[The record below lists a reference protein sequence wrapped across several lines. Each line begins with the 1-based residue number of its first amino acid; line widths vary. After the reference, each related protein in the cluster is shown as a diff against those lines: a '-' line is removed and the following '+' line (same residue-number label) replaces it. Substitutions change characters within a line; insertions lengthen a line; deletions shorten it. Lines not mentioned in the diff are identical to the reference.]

1 MVNILK
7 FLFGILLF
15 NFQIV
20 DVFSKDNIFHE
31 KKNLISH
38 AGGFIDNHAYTNSIE
53 ALQNS
58 ISKGFYMIELDLRLT
73 SDNVFVAL
81 HSWKDIEKI
90 FENGVNNKVK
100 SFYKKKIKN
109 NDYSYNDI
117 IELNKNLK
125 YKILSQFDI
134 EKIFSKNEK
143 LILFIDKSNDFKRID
158 KAFSFNDRIIIETFN
173 IFNFLKGS
181 NQNFNKILLS
191 TDLDIVDRV
200 FIKIFN
206 IKNLVISKETINL
219 TTNEEYLNKYIQNGK
234 EIFVYTV
241 NDFDLI
247 KKLYRKKATYFYT
260 DIIN

>member
-38 AGGFIDNHAYTNSIE
+38 AGVFIDNHAYTNSIE

-90 FENGVNNKVK
+90 FSPKTNRFFSPGKAIRWVLFENNIPIGRVAAFINKKTSNTLKK
-100 SFYKKKIKN
+100 SM
-109 NDYSYNDI
+109 
-117 IELNKNLK
+117 
-125 YKILSQFDI
+125 
-134 EKIFSKNEK
+134 
-143 LILFIDKSNDFKRID
+143 
-158 KAFSFNDRIIIETFN
+158 
-173 IFNFLKGS
+173 
-181 NQNFNKILLS
+181 
-191 TDLDIVDRV
+191 
-200 FIKIFN
+200 
-206 IKNLVISKETINL
+206 
-219 TTNEEYLNKYIQNGK
+219 
-234 EIFVYTV
+234 
-241 NDFDLI
+241 
-247 KKLYRKKATYFYT
+247 
-260 DIIN
+260 

>member
-90 FENGVNNKVK
+90 FKRVR
-100 SFYKKKIKN
+100 
-109 NDYSYNDI
+109 
-117 IELNKNLK
+117 NLRN
-125 YKILSQFDI
+125 S
-134 EKIFSKNEK
+134 
-143 LILFIDKSNDFKRID
+143 
-158 KAFSFNDRIIIETFN
+158 
-173 IFNFLKGS
+173 
-181 NQNFNKILLS
+181 
-191 TDLDIVDRV
+191 
-200 FIKIFN
+200 
-206 IKNLVISKETINL
+206 
-219 TTNEEYLNKYIQNGK
+219 
-234 EIFVYTV
+234 
-241 NDFDLI
+241 
-247 KKLYRKKATYFYT
+247 
-260 DIIN
+260 